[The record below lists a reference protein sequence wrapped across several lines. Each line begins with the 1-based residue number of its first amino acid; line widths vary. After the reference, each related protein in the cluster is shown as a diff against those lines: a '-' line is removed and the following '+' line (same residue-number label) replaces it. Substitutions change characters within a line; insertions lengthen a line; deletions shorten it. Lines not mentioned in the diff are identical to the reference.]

1 MTHWTHPVRAL
12 TLSAT
17 IAAAATTTG
26 AVLGAAQAPTV
37 AVPAPA
43 AAPAQSPRAPLP
55 DMQRVAAALGVTC
68 DYCHAGRGGSTSPAV
83 TSTGKPRL
91 AVAREMIDMTAAL
104 NTSIQSA
111 TGKPANENVAV
122 QCVTCHRGVSI
133 PRPLTD
139 ILLQTALRQG
149 PDAAVTQYRELRER
163 HYGRQ
168 AYDFGEESILNAVR
182 RLSAA
187 RPEAAIALAQ
197 LNLEFFPKSVNS
209 LVALAIAQSRD
220 SDEAAIATLKRALEI
235 EPENG
240 ELKGRLFQL
249 EEVVARRNR
258 VGAPR

>member
-1 MTHWTHPVRAL
+1 MELETLMTNWAQHVRVP
-12 TLSAT
+12 
-17 IAAAATTTG
+17 
-26 AVLGAAQAPTV
+26 AVLVTTLVTTLLTTVVSAGTAQAGQ
-37 AVPAPA
+37 APA
-43 AAPAQSPRAPLP
+43 GALRAPLP

-104 NTSIQSA
+104 NMSVQAA

-122 QCVTCHRGVSI
+122 QCITCHRGVSI

-149 PDAAVTQYRELRER
+149 PEAAVTQYRELRDR

-168 AYDFGEESILNAVR
+168 AYDFGEDTILSAAR
-182 RLSAA
+182 RISAA
-187 RPEAAIALAQ
+187 RPEAAVALAG
-197 LNLEFFPKSVNS
+197 LNLEFFPQSVS
-209 LVALAIAQSRD
+209 TLVVLASAQSRD

-235 EPENG
+235 EPQNG
-240 ELKGRLFQL
+240 EVKGRLFQL
-249 EEVVARRNR
+249 EEVVARRKR
-258 VGAPR
+258 LAAPQ

>member
-1 MTHWTHPVRAL
+1 MMNLARRVRMPMLLVMTVM
-12 TLSAT
+12 
-17 IAAAATTTG
+17 AAG
-26 AVLGAAQAPTV
+26 ADAAAQA
-37 AVPAPA
+37 AGAGQAPA
-43 AAPAQSPRAPLP
+43 ATPAPPAAPTSRAPLP

-104 NTSIQSA
+104 NTSIQAA

-122 QCVTCHRGVSI
+122 QCITCHRGVSI

-149 PDAAVTQYRELRER
+149 PDAAVTQYREIRDR

-168 AYDFGEESILNAVR
+168 AYDFGEETILNAVR

-187 RPEAAIALAQ
+187 RPEAAVALAQ

-220 SDEAAIATLKRALEI
+220 NDEAAIVTLKRALEI

>member
-1 MTHWTHPVRAL
+1 MMHLSRCARVL
-12 TLSAT
+12 TLFVMTAM
-17 IAAAATTTG
+17 AATAAG
-26 AVLGAAQAPTV
+26 AGQAPAET
-37 AVPAPA
+37 PKP
-43 AAPAQSPRAPLP
+43 PLP

-68 DYCHAGRGGSTSPAV
+68 GYCHAGRGGSTDAAV

-91 AVAREMIDMTAAL
+91 AVAREMINMTAAL
-104 NTSIQSA
+104 NASIQTA

-122 QCVTCHRGVSI
+122 QCVTCHRGVAI

-139 ILLQTALRQG
+139 IILQTALRQG

-163 HYGRQ
+163 HYGRG
-168 AYDFGEESILNAVR
+168 AYDFGEETILSAVR

-187 RPEAAIALAQ
+187 RPEAAVSLAQ
-197 LNLEFFPKSVNS
+197 LNLEFFPKSVNT
-209 LVALAIAQSRD
+209 LVALAIAQTRE

-240 ELKGRLFQL
+240 EIKGRLFQL

-258 VGAPR
+258 IGAPR

>member
-1 MTHWTHPVRAL
+1 MTNLARHACVL
-12 TLSAT
+12 TLFVSTAVTAT
-17 IAAAATTTG
+17 AG
-26 AVLGAAQAPTV
+26 AGQA
-37 AVPAPA
+37 PAPA
-43 AAPAQSPRAPLP
+43 PVPAAASGTRAPLP

-68 DYCHAGRGGSTSPAV
+68 GYCHAGRGGSTDPAV
-83 TSTGKPRL
+83 TSAGKPRL

-104 NTSIQSA
+104 NASIQSA

-168 AYDFGEESILNAVR
+168 AYDFGEDTILNAVR

-187 RPEAAIALAQ
+187 RPDTAVALAQ
-197 LNLEFFPKSVNS
+197 LNLEFFPKSVS
-209 LVALAIAQSRD
+209 TLVALAIAQTRE

-240 ELKGRLFQL
+240 EVKGRLFQL

-258 VGAPR
+258 LAAPK

>member
-1 MTHWTHPVRAL
+1 MNLARHAHVPMLLVMTVMA
-12 TLSAT
+12 
-17 IAAAATTTG
+17 TG
-26 AVLGAAQAPTV
+26 AAGAGQAP
-37 AVPAPA
+37 AAPPAPAGPPAPA
-43 AAPAQSPRAPLP
+43 ALPAPRAPLP

-68 DYCHAGRGGSTSPAV
+68 GYCHAGRGGSTDAAV

-104 NTSIQSA
+104 NASVQSA
-111 TGKPANENVAV
+111 TGKPANETVAV
-122 QCVTCHRGVSI
+122 QCVTCHRGVAI

-139 ILLQTALRQG
+139 IILMTALRQNH
-149 PDAAVTQYRELRER
+149 DAAVTQYRELRER
-163 HYGRQ
+163 YYGRG
-168 AYDFGEESILNAVR
+168 AYDFGEETILNAVR

-187 RPEAAIALAQ
+187 RPEAAISLAQ
-197 LNLEFFPKSVNS
+197 LNLEFFPKSVNT

-220 SDEAAIATLKRALEI
+220 NDEAAIATLKRALEI

-258 VGAPR
+258 AGAPR

>member
-1 MTHWTHPVRAL
+1 MTNLTHCARVL
-12 TLSAT
+12 TLLVMTALP
-17 IAAAATTTG
+17 AATAG
-26 AVLGAAQAPTV
+26 AGQAP
-37 AVPAPA
+37 AEKPK
-43 AAPAQSPRAPLP
+43 APLP

-68 DYCHAGRGGSTSPAV
+68 GYCHAGRGGSSDPAV

-104 NTSIQSA
+104 NATIQSA

-122 QCVTCHRGVSI
+122 QCATCHRGVAI

-139 ILLQTALRQG
+139 IVLQTALRQG
-149 PDAAVTQYRELRER
+149 PEAAITQYRELRER
-163 HYGRQ
+163 HYGRG
-168 AYDFGEESILNAVR
+168 AYDFGEETILNAVR
-182 RLSAA
+182 RLSSA
-187 RPEAAIALAQ
+187 RPDTAVSLAQ
-197 LNLEFFPKSVNS
+197 LNLEFYPKSVNT

-240 ELKGRLFQL
+240 EIKGRLYQL

-258 VGAPR
+258 SGAPR